1 MGNDGTS
8 RWIWII
14 GAFVAGLLIG
24 WFVFGWLLFPVTYQD
39 VPLSDVRTD
48 NQAVYLQA
56 VAQAYQTDPNQAV
69 AIQRLQLLGT
79 QAEVEELMAD
89 VAQQAMDRGDVV
101 SANQIYALAAGV
113 GLDAGAP
120 PPAQATPPASE
131 ATPQP
136 ATTTAGSSDLLLALL
151 GIAILGAGIALAIWL
166 LTRRKPAPAAQE
178 GEAYPGYQ
186 EGEFATYE
194 PVPEQGEEEASA
206 VRQPTSTMVPVAPSY
221 RAGPAL
227 QEYTATFVPGDASYD
242 ETFSI
247 EAPGG
252 GGYLGECGM
261 TFSEMINGDPNRITA
276 LEVWLFDK
284 SDIRTVTKVLMSD
297 YAYGNPALREKL
309 ASRGDAI
316 LARPGQGF
324 VLDAQTLRLEGEIEG
339 LEYLEGEGPAHS
351 AFRQLT
357 VTMRVGR
364 QAL

>member
-24 WFVFGWLLFPVTYQD
+24 WFVFGWLLFPVTYTD
-39 VPLSDVRTD
+39 APLSDVRTED
-48 NQAVYLQA
+48 QAVYLQA

-69 AIQRLQLLGT
+69 AVQRLQLLGS
-79 QAEVEELMAD
+79 QAEVEALMTE
-89 VAQQAMDRGDVV
+89 VAREAQDRGDVA
-101 SANQIYALAAGV
+101 SANQIYALAAAL

-120 PPAQATPPASE
+120 APPATPVAPAATPPAE
-131 ATPQP
+131 TG
-136 ATTTAGSSDLLLALL
+136 TGDTSDALLALL

-166 LTRRKPAPAAQE
+166 LTRRKPAPASPE
-178 GEAYPGYQ
+178 LDEYPGYE
-186 EGEFATYE
+186 EGEIIYE
-194 PVPEQGEEEASA
+194 PFPEPGGTAAGVTSM
-206 VRQPTSTMVPVAPSY
+206 RQPTMDTVPVATGY
-221 RAGPAL
+221 RPGLAV

-297 YAYGNPALREKL
+297 YAYGNPGLREKL

-324 VLDAQTLRLEGEIEG
+324 VLDAQTLRLEGEIDE
-339 LEYLEGEGPAHS
+339 LDYLEGEGPAHS
-351 AFRQLT
+351 AFRNLT
-357 VTMRVGR
+357 VTMRVAR
-364 QAL
+364 QVP